1 MLGVTPAE
9 AFTRLARAA
18 RWHRRSLGTVAA
30 VICLFAV
37 LTLLAPAKPETALA
51 LVASHPHAAGTL
63 LTETDLRVSEIPLDY
78 LPEGA
83 LGDSA
88 EAVGRTLTGALTAGS
103 VLTTASTLS
112 GRDGSAGPNERLVPF
127 RVPDATTGALLQV
140 GELHQRRV
148 EDDALRIPY
157 LGDRFNHGV
166 ILCFTPAKAS
176 VASQRQAKTRNLTN
190 PVQPL
195 TQPLSVCPC
204 YGEKSQEGIEEVCLV
219 GLYLLS
225 WISCP

>member
-51 LVASHPHAAGTL
+51 LVASHPLAAGTL

-83 LGDSA
+83 LVDSA

-127 RVPDATTGALLQV
+127 RVPDATTAALLQV
-140 GELHQRRV
+140 GDRITVVGATIDGTAIDLASGVRV
-148 EDDALRIPY
+148 AALPTAAGNGS
-157 LGDRFNHGV
+157 LGGESGAMVVVTADPQTAAT
-166 ILCFTPAKAS
+166 LAAAS
-176 VASQRQAKTRNLTN
+176 
-190 PVQPL
+190 
-195 TQPLSVCPC
+195 TQMRMAIVL
-204 YGEKSQEGIEEVCLV
+204 G
-219 GLYLLS
+219 
-225 WISCP
+225 